1 MKVGKGK
8 TLEKMTVIHRLY
20 DNRVGGKWKHDNRK
34 EGVIERERKEGGINN
49 TKDV

>member
-20 DNRVGGKWKHDNRK
+20 DNRVGRKWKHVNRTEGGHREKGRK
-34 EGVIERERKEGGINN
+34 EG
-49 TKDV
+49 